1 VLWDFLRDVANNLNR
16 KKQGH
21 RFSKNTKSFCQAMKV
36 YGGRCMCD
44 LFSLNFG
51 APSFSSVKRD
61 NKRGVRFIAR
71 EHAAIFLYVADIYVE
86 AKAIHGING
95 SIPVILAEDETK
107 VKDRITCVLHFT
119 VRVGQGQEGYKNI
132 LEAFR
137 SHQKE
142 SFTRVIMVNPLH
154 DLLPHLVLAV
164 SCIYNCF
171 DSCWVRH

>member
-107 VKDRITCVLHFT
+107 VKDRITWESHNDVWLNF
-119 VRVGQGQEGYKNI
+119 VGQRRDTLVFFISQSASAKVKKATRIFLRPSVAIKKKVSQE
-132 LEAFR
+132 
-137 SHQKE
+137 S
-142 SFTRVIMVNPLH
+142 
-154 DLLPHLVLAV
+154 
-164 SCIYNCF
+164 
-171 DSCWVRH
+171 